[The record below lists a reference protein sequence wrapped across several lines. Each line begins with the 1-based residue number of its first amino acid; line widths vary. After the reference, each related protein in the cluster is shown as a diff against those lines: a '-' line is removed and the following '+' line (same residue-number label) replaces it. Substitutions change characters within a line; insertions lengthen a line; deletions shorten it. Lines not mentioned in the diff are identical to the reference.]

1 MRSDEILSKARQYMV
16 GGVSA
21 GGRYHPSLKKPLIL
35 ESADGCMLKD
45 VDGKEWIDYHTA
57 AGATLLGYN
66 HPAIR
71 DALQESIEMGF
82 FLNNESVY
90 HAELAEM
97 ICNMVP
103 SADKVRLSNS
113 GTEATLAA
121 LRLARAFTGRKKILK
136 FEGHFHGMHEFLFYN
151 WHNRL
156 GNMNAEGEIDLV
168 WDTGGMVEETDDLL
182 VVIPYN
188 DIGIFEKAIRKHG
201 NELAAV
207 ICEPVMYNAG
217 CIEPVPG
224 YLEEIRRITR
234 ERDILLIF
242 DEVLSGF
249 RMHSGCAQGYYGVTP
264 DLTTLGKAVGCGM
277 ALTALVGRDEVMN
290 HLNPPGPVVMSGT
303 YTGSLMPVMGAL
315 AALKVLSSD
324 GFYEELNTSARYFYD
339 RINELLALKKIKG
352 VLQGLG
358 ARFGLFFGLEEPTH
372 DYRKAAEDYNPR
384 AWSRFVELAVDT
396 GLYFHH
402 YGDSLTPMHSG
413 ITSCHT
419 REIYDETLNR
429 MESIFTQMAR
439 EGV

>member
-1 MRSDEILSKARQYMV
+1 MRSDEILAKARRYLV

-21 GGRYHPSLKKPLIL
+21 GGRYHPTLKGPLIL
-35 ESADGCMLKD
+35 ESADGCTLRD

-71 DALQESIEMGF
+71 EALEESITMGF
-82 FLNNESVY
+82 FLNNESEY
-90 HAELAEM
+90 HADLAEL
-97 ICNMVP
+97 IHRMVP
-103 SADKVRLSNS
+103 SAEKVRLSNS
-113 GTEATLAA
+113 GTEATLGA
-121 LRLARAFTGRKKILK
+121 LRLARAYAGRKKILK

-156 GNMNAEGEIDLV
+156 GSMDANGVIDKV
-168 WDTGGMVEETDDLL
+168 WDTAGMVEEMNDLL

-188 DIGIFEKAIRKHG
+188 DIEIFERTIRKNK

-217 CIEPVPG
+217 CIEPLPG

-234 ERDILLIF
+234 EQGVLLIF

-277 ALTALVGRDEVMN
+277 TLTALVGREEVMN
-290 HLNPPGPVVMSGT
+290 HLGPPGPVVMSGT
-303 YTGSLMPVMGAL
+303 YTGALMQVMGAL
-315 AALKVLSSD
+315 AALEVLNGE
-324 GFYEELNTSARYFYD
+324 GFFEDLNGGARYFYD
-339 RINELLALKKIKG
+339 RITELFEMKKLKG
-352 VLQGLG
+352 VVQGLG
-358 ARFGLFFGLEEPTH
+358 ARFGLYFGLEEPTH
-372 DYRKAAEDYNPR
+372 DYRVAAAGYDPR
-384 AWSRFVELAVDT
+384 AWSRFVELALEA

-413 ITSCHT
+413 ITTAHT

-429 MESIFTQMAR
+429 MESIFAQMAR
-439 EGV
+439 EGA